1 MKGGMNIM
9 SLKKLGILFGVL
21 LLAGLFGGAACAQ
34 DVCGEPTTVTLYAS
48 KDIPVGTVSIWN
60 NEGTLY
66 VMYRITSEEWD
77 LGEAHLAI
85 AQNVNQIPRKKGG
98 PIPGKFPYKME
109 FEELGV
115 KEYIF
120 EIPLGSWTPGTYL
133 VVAAHAQIYQI
144 AYDAYQEPY
153 FIYES
158 AWADGTTFSRRGWA
172 MWFNYMVQYCQ
183 QY

>member
-1 MKGGMNIM
+1 M
-9 SLKKLGILFGVL
+9 SFKQLGILFSIL
-21 LLAGLFGGAACAQ
+21 LITGLFGSAAFAQ

-60 NEGTLY
+60 DEGTLY

-77 LGEAHLAI
+77 LGEAHLAV
-85 AQNVNQIPRKKGG
+85 AQYLWQIPTVKKGQ
-98 PIPGKFPYKME
+98 PIPGKFPYTME
-109 FEELGV
+109 FEEQGV

-120 EIPLGSWTPGTYL
+120 EIPLGSWSPGTYL

-144 AYDAYQEPY
+144 AYNEYEEPY
-153 FIYES
+153 YIFES

-172 MWFNYMVQYCQ
+172 MWFSYMVQYCL

>member
-1 MKGGMNIM
+1 M
-9 SLKKLGILFGVL
+9 SMKKLAILMGVL
-21 LLAGLFGGAACAQ
+21 MIAGLFGGASYAQ

-48 KDIPVGTVSIWN
+48 KTLPVGTVSIWN
-60 NEGTLY
+60 NEETLY
-66 VMYRITSEEWD
+66 VMYRITDEEWD

-85 AQNVNQIPRKKGG
+85 AQYLWQIPKKSGS

-120 EIPLGSWTPGTYL
+120 EIPLGSWTPETYL

-144 AYDAYQEPY
+144 AYDQFEEPY
-153 FIYES
+153 YIYES
-158 AWADGTTFSRRGWA
+158 AWADGTTFSRKGWA
-172 MWFNYMVQYCQ
+172 MWFSYMVQDCLEY
-183 QY
+183 